1 MDTSHTYTE
10 SPLGGDPPT
19 DASRLSDEVA
29 RGNERLAEEA
39 ARGTQRLADGAT
51 RGKERLKEQGAQWV
65 NRLEE
70 RGVSMLEERK
80 QFVCEEIHHYSSA
93 LRRAA
98 ESLHDDTDE
107 RVATAADRIADEL
120 EAATEYLEQKRV
132 SDIYRDAEDFARRR
146 PEWVFGG
153 LFLAG
158 LAFGRFLKAS
168 GQNRLADEP
177 GADYSPSHSGGHE
190 NATNLPASPS
200 LYTPTPAAAHAY
212 GEAGSATYSGD
223 DFGGASYGGTESF
236 RRPAGDTEE

>member
-10 SPLGGDPPT
+10 SPRDGEPNT
-19 DASRLSDEVA
+19 DAGRLSDDVA
-29 RGNERLAEEA
+29 RGKERLAQEA
-39 ARGTQRLADGAT
+39 ARGTQRLAGEAA

-65 NRLEE
+65 NRIEE
-70 RGVSMLEERK
+70 RGASMLEEQK

-120 EAATEYLEQKRV
+120 EAATDYLEQKRV

-177 GADYSPSHSGGHE
+177 GANYSPSYSGSHE
-190 NATNLPASPS
+190 NDTNLPASPS

-212 GEAGSATYSGD
+212 GEAGSASYRGD
-223 DFGGASYGGTESF
+223 DFGASYGGTESF